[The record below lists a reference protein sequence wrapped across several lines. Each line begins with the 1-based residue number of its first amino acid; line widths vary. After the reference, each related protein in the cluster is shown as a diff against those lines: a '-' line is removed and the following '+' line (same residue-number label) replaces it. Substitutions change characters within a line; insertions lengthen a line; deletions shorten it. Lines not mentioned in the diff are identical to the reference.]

1 MAKSKKIR
9 IALSLP
15 DDVDSVLSEISKLTN
30 TPKTTIVT
38 QLVVESMPAF
48 QSVLDA
54 VKQALEG
61 RKQAAYDS
69 MLGFVAKAHTDLNQ
83 IDLDLDQFKG
93 KHLDK

>member
-1 MAKSKKIR
+1 MSKPRKVR
-9 IALSLP
+9 IALTLP
-15 DDVDSVLSEISKLTN
+15 AEADSVLSEISKLTN

-48 QSVLDA
+48 QSVLEA
-54 VKQALEG
+54 VKEAQEG
-61 RKQAAYDS
+61 RKQAAYDA

>member
-1 MAKSKKIR
+1 MAKSRKIR
-9 IALSLP
+9 VALSLP
-15 DDVDSVLSEISKLTN
+15 DEADSVLSEISKLTN

-48 QSVLDA
+48 QSVLEA
-54 VKQALEG
+54 VKEAQEG
-61 RKQAAYDS
+61 RKQAAYDA